1 MGTKHVP
8 RRGKMTDIVPIG
20 TTFTTSSA
28 LASTLANADA
38 KSSIGTNKMQWSKP
52 DGGSFMRS
60 TNLASTV
67 YHITGQT
74 ATQAAGRLRFRL
86 YAISSDANYPCGI
99 GVGWR
104 EVSSDIQDGYFLQ
117 VYFQPNISYLRMY
130 LRYLNVDGTF
140 SNLDTFHSGW
150 SPIEDAYNAGER
162 CFTFELEWSY
172 SAPNFTF
179 SGRCYDQDMT
189 QTYVDEDLTGIT
201 NSYWQSTDIAF
212 FSNYSN
218 MSMGKIEFL
227 DSGS

>member
-8 RRGKMTDIVPIG
+8 RRGKMTDIVPVV
-20 TTFTTSSA
+20 TTLTTTTGSVLSKGD
-28 LASTLANADA
+28 TRVGN
-38 KSSIGTNKMQWSKP
+38 NKPQWYKP
-52 DGGSFMRS
+52 DGGNFMRS
-60 TNLASTV
+60 TENTPTI

-86 YAISSDANYPCGI
+86 YAISSGANNPVGI

-104 EVSSDIQDGYFLQ
+104 EVSSDIQDGYFLI
-117 VYFQPNISYLRMY
+117 VYMQPNTNSLIMRLCYLSS
-130 LRYLNVDGTF
+130 DGSTVL
-140 SNLDTFHSGW
+140 LDTFPSGW
-150 SPIEDAYNAGER
+150 SVIEDAYNAGER

-189 QTYVDEDLTGIT
+189 QTYVDEDVTGIT

-212 FSNYSN
+212 FSDYNN